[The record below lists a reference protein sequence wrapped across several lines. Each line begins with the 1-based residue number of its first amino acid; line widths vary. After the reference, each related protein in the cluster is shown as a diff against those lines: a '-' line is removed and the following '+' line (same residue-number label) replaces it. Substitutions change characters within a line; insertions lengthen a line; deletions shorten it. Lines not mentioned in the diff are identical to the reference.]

1 MHGSKGGVGGYP
13 TEKFKCLYIYVVK
26 LAKIYLGPPSPG
38 KHEYPSDH
46 ALEYFFNFLDLRMN
60 IILAFPQKNN

>member
-46 ALEYFFNFLDLRMN
+46 ALDFFFQ
-60 IILAFPQKNN
+60 I